1 MKKILI
7 ILILILSVFSVANA
21 HPFKSEKELYDY
33 YAEIDK
39 KIFTE
44 KNKPIIRKKYPRK
57 LTDKELEQEQI
68 PFSLKR
74 YTVDEIVGNN
84 KLVYN
89 AFNYQ
94 LMSISQ
100 INKNNKE
107 EGVIRTF
114 DEDENLISIAYIENS
129 KGVMGIYREYYPWGV
144 LKNETPYYTS
154 EINGKLKN
162 YYPDGLLKEEYT
174 YYNNKKEGLATMYYE
189 SGQKFAIENYKND
202 LKNGDYYM
210 YYENGNLGMKA
221 FFVNGKR
228 EGTIE
233 FYEED
238 GKKIEKNK

>member
-1 MKKILI
+1 MRKIFI
-7 ILILILSVFSVANA
+7 ILMLSVFSIVTA
-21 HPFKSEKELYDY
+21 HPFKSEKELYEY

-74 YTVDEIVGNN
+74 YTVNEIVGNN

-189 SGQKFAIENYKND
+189 
-202 LKNGDYYM
+202 
-210 YYENGNLGMKA
+210 NGNLGMKA

-228 EGTIE
+228 EGTVE
-233 FYEED
+233 FYEKD

>member
-21 HPFKSEKELYDY
+21 HPFKSEKELYEY

-100 INKNNKE
+100 INENNKE
-107 EGVIRTF
+107 
-114 DEDENLISIAYIENS
+114 
-129 KGVMGIYREYYPWGV
+129 
-144 LKNETPYYTS
+144 
-154 EINGKLKN
+154 
-162 YYPDGLLKEEYT
+162 
-174 YYNNKKEGLATMYYE
+174 EGLATMYYE